1 MGYKDLNKFGPIEM
15 WWSVDS
21 YFVHFLFILFYSY
34 FLHLLNFI
42 LFGQNLSVI
51 NLCISLF
58 LLKCGRGGPQGGN
71 TLWNKPFFPI
81 GTLFSF
87 TLDL

>member
-1 MGYKDLNKFGPIEM
+1 MFI
-15 WWSVDS
+15 
-21 YFVHFLFILFYSY
+21 HILFISYSY
-34 FLHLLNFI
+34 CSIHI
-42 LFGQNLSVI
+42 SYTLFGQNLSVI

>member
-34 FLHLLNFI
+34 FLHPLNFI

-51 NLCISLF
+51 HLCISLF